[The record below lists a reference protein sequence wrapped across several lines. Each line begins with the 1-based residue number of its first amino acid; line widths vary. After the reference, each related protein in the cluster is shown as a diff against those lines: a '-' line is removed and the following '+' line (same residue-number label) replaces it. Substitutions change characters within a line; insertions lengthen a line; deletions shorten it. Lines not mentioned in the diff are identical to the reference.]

1 MKDQIMARFL
11 ATSSEPAD
19 TTGVAT
25 YTYCGQTIELPMPS
39 FARARDVEKFMD
51 HLLRQARRKA
61 IGAVVQQMRG
71 AANTLEAD
79 A

>member
-1 MKDQIMARFL
+1 MKEQIMARFK
-11 ATSSEPAD
+11 ATSSEPGD

-39 FARARDVEKFMD
+39 FNRAREVERFMD
-51 HLLRQARRKA
+51 HLLRQARRQA
-61 IGAVVQQMRG
+61 IAAAVAQMRG
-71 AANTLEAD
+71 TANTMEAD

>member
-1 MKDQIMARFL
+1 MARFK

-39 FARARDVEKFMD
+39 FKRAREVERFMEF
-51 HLLRQARRKA
+51 LLRQARRQA
-61 IGAVVQQMRG
+61 ITAAVAQMRG
-71 AANTLEAD
+71 AATTLETD

>member
-1 MKDQIMARFL
+1 MKEQIMARFH
-11 ATSSEPAD
+11 AYSSDPND
-19 TTGVAT
+19 TTGLAT

-51 HLLRQARRKA
+51 HLLRQARRQ
-61 IGAVVQQMRG
+61 AVTAAVAQMRG
-71 AANTLEAD
+71 AANTMEAD

>member
-1 MKDQIMARFL
+1 MKEQIMARFK
-11 ATSSEPAD
+11 ASSSEPAD

-39 FARARDVEKFMD
+39 FARAREVEKFMG
-51 HLLRQARRKA
+51 HLLRQARRQA
-61 IGAVVQQMRG
+61 ITAAVAQMRG
-71 AANTLEAD
+71 TANTMEAD

>member
-1 MKDQIMARFL
+1 MARFL
-11 ATSSEPAD
+11 ATSSDPQN

-39 FARARDVEKFMD
+39 FARARDVERFME
-51 HLLRQARRKA
+51 HLLRQARRQA
-61 IGAVVQQMRG
+61 ITAAVAQMRG
-71 AANTLEAD
+71 AANTMEAD